1 MTPATPSTP
10 AISVLLVEDDLV
22 FQDVF
27 VRVFALLQGDWE
39 IHPFHDGASAL
50 AALAEP
56 DCHFGLALI
65 DIGLPDMSGIDVIVA
80 ARLRTA
86 EWKRS
91 TPQTVALVKRCELGL
106 DGHPIGYRT
115 QRVASYQ
122 YAAQPALF

>member
-1 MTPATPSTP
+1 MVRFT
-10 AISVLLVEDDLV
+10 DLPPV
-22 FQDVF
+22 TMAH
-27 VRVFALLQGDWE
+27 R
-39 IHPFHDGASAL
+39 L
-50 AALAEP
+50 AAFELLAWPGTTYE
-56 DCHFGLALI
+56 LAMQDDTRSRVLC
-65 DIGLPDMSGIDVIVA
+65 IVA

-122 YAAQPALF
+122 YAAQTPLF